1 MVKNTEKKDLK
12 IGCRANDLEKTE
24 KRNGFNNLFDT
35 EWEVFVIKKDKIT
48 GEYVGKTACCALSP
62 VQFIDRVEI
71 DLKNLSLNQF
81 ELAKIN
87 YELHC

>member
-1 MVKNTEKKDLK
+1 MQQFPLAFPDNLEDLSKNKMVKNTEKKDLK

-62 VQFIDRVEI
+62 V
-71 DLKNLSLNQF
+71 
-81 ELAKIN
+81 
-87 YELHC
+87 